1 MQNRRYPKIHIQ
13 SKNDFAKHISHS
25 KFSKEN
31 ALALINNVTQNFD
44 QFWKDNKNQSEPEK
58 EKYVRSA
65 KTTPLGKLLD
75 LINKRVLAP
84 RDKILPNFIFGGV
97 KGLNHAKAVEHLL
110 GKKRKRVLLKLDI
123 QRFFEQI
130 REDRVYHFFRNKC
143 ECSEKG
149 AKMLAYFCCVSK
161 GPKGSNDPH
170 KTIARGFATSSR
182 LAVWCNLDIFIKLDQ
197 LVKKRLKGK
206 DPRIAIYVDDIGVTA
221 SGVSKDEM
229 EKLLSEIEQFLLTVD
244 KNQSLPL
251 NQKKKIGSVKSHEE
265 GMEHLGLRMNKNSLS
280 VGKKTRSKIDKV
292 KNALKTD
299 LDTEERKNAKMKK
312 KSLNYYKTYVEGLR
326 KK

>member
-1 MQNRRYPKIHIQ
+1 MKNKRYPKIYIR
-13 SKNDFAKHISHS
+13 SKNEFAKHISHS
-25 KFSKEN
+25 KFSKED

-44 QFWKDNKNQSEPEK
+44 KFWKDNKNQSEPK
-58 EKYVRSA
+58 NEKYVRSA

-84 RDKILPNFIFGGV
+84 HDKILPNFIFGGV

-110 GKKRKRVLLKLDI
+110 GKKRRRVLLKLDI
-123 QRFFEQI
+123 KSFFEQI
-130 REDRVYHFFRNKC
+130 SEDRVYHFFRNKC
-143 ECSEKG
+143 GCTEKG
-149 AKMLAYFCCVSK
+149 AKMLAHFCCVPI

-197 LVKKRLKGK
+197 LVKKKLKGK
-206 DPRIAIYVDDIGVTA
+206 DPRIAIYVDDIGITA
-221 SGVSKDEM
+221 SDISKEDM
-229 EKLLSEIEQFLLTVD
+229 EKLLPEIKILLNAD
-244 KNQSLPL
+244 NNQKLPL
-251 NQKKKIGSVKSHEE
+251 NDRKTKIKSHEE

-292 KNALKTD
+292 KNVLKTD
-299 LDTEERKNAKMKK
+299 LDPKEREKAKIKK
-312 KSLNYYKTYVEGLR
+312 KSLDYYKTYIEGLG

>member
-1 MQNRRYPKIHIQ
+1 MQNRRYPKIYIR
-13 SKNDFAKHISHS
+13 SKNEFAKHISHS
-25 KFSKEN
+25 KFSNEN

-75 LINKRVLAP
+75 IINKSVLAP
-84 RDKILPNFIFGGV
+84 HDKILPNFIFGGV
-97 KGLNHAKAVEHLL
+97 KGLNHAKAAEHLL

-130 REDRVYHFFRNKC
+130 SEDRVYHFFHNKC
-143 ECSEKG
+143 ECSKKG
-149 AKMLAYFCCVSK
+149 AKMLAHFCCVPI
-161 GPKGSNDPH
+161 GPKGSNKSR

-206 DPRIAIYVDDIGVTA
+206 DPRIAIYVDDIGITA
-221 SGVSKDEM
+221 TGVSKEEM
-229 EKLLSEIEQFLLTVD
+229 EKLLPEIEQFLLTVD
-244 KNQSLPL
+244 KNQALPL
-251 NQKKKIGSVKSHEE
+251 NQKKKIGCVKSHEE

-299 LDTEERKNAKMKK
+299 LDPKERENTKRKK
-312 KSLNYYKTYVEGLR
+312 KSLNYYKTYVEGLG